1 MQNAMSD
8 GERANERERGCTWF
22 VARERATGNGFFYL
36 SLIAFSEDDGV
47 ESGCKIT
54 IFVNILFPLRSNSAS
69 LSLSLSLSPMERT
82 SRTSPVGKGNLVH
95 GNRAAITTQ

>member
-69 LSLSLSLSPMERT
+69 LSLSLSLSL
-82 SRTSPVGKGNLVH
+82 SIAH
-95 GNRAAITTQ
+95 GTHKQDKSGW